1 MILVL
6 KPCDWANV
14 GGKLLIVE
22 RRPGATQ
29 NNKNSVN
36 ALYKIYSSF

>member
-6 KPCDWANV
+6 KPCDCANV

-22 RRPGATQ
+22 MRPGATQ
-29 NNKNSVN
+29 NKKLSERPIQN
-36 ALYKIYSSF
+36 LQ